1 MPSDATRL
9 LVDKHVAE
17 PLRVPDDVI
26 AAVRDAFELSRNVMA
41 VNAHQT
47 LGVIRDRSQTT
58 LVSQSNLIGKPGDLS
73 ATSS

>member
-9 LVDKHVAE
+9 FVDKHVAE

-41 VNAHQT
+41 VT
-47 LGVIRDRSQTT
+47 VL
-58 LVSQSNLIGKPGDLS
+58 LVQHTGMHC
-73 ATSS
+73 